1 MENGGFGGG
10 VFWGYVWELL
20 FWSLLEKIDFII
32 ASLKM
37 YF

>member
-20 FWSLLEKIDFII
+20 FWSLLKKKSIKRNKK
-32 ASLKM
+32 A
-37 YF
+37 

>member
-20 FWSLLEKIDFII
+20 FWSLLKKKIYEN
-32 ASLKM
+32 KR
-37 YF
+37 